1 MKMKCKTCLYE
12 MTFDP
17 GVIKYIACP
26 NCGRIQGPGTKYI
39 CTDKERLSLE
49 SVRGTPEENTPRLL
63 YGDVVRLLKLH
74 PWNKGDKCDCGLF
87 EIERTGH
94 IEYYFLAD
102 VEPYSEGK
110 HGEK

>member
-1 MKMKCKTCLYE
+1 MKRKCN
-12 MTFDP
+12 
-17 GVIKYIACP
+17 ACP
-26 NCGRIQGPGTKYI
+26 NCGRIQEAPHHPGEKYI
-39 CTDKERLSLE
+39 CTDKTRLSLE